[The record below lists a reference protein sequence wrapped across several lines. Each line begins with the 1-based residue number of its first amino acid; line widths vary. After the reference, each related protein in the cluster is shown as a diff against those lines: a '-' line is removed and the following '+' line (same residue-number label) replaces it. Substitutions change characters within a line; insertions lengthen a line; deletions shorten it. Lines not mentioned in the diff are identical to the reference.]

1 MKGVVSIKSE
11 PPIIRGTQA
20 EAGGALGGD
29 DEEGTV
35 SMVEGMD
42 GMTLEV
48 SLKLGSGAFTSSS
61 K

>member
-1 MKGVVSIKSE
+1 MKGVISIKSE

-20 EAGGALGGD
+20 EACRALGGD

-48 SLKLGSGAFTSSS
+48 SLKLGSGPFTSSS